1 MKNLIQLFVTRFVAS
16 ISIFGALVLFGL
28 IAYFELGIEFF
39 PEISIPVVAVSTPY
53 AGAGPEEVAQELT
66 EPIEDS
72 LATLPGVSS
81 ITSTSSEGLSVV
93 IINFNNSTD
102 QDQAAVDVGQRLD
115 TILNSL
121 PSDADAPIV
130 QKFDPSDEPIL
141 DIAVAAPGV
150 SLTELQRYVDD
161 NVTPALQRV
170 EGIADVSLVGEI
182 DRQFQVLLN
191 PDQLGSY
198 NLSPGQVVNAI
209 RASATDLP
217 IGSLDVSNGR
227 ILLTGRN
234 TPGSLE
240 AVAAIPVDS
249 ARGVSVSD
257 VATVRDS
264 SQDLESFSRV
274 NGEQVVLLEAQKT
287 SGGNSVAAANRV
299 AQALEDLE
307 LPEGYSAEVVTDT
320 TEFTEAVV
328 SDTLVE
334 IAIAVAAVGLTM
346 LFFVGRLGTLLGV
359 ILAIPISI
367 TGAFIAFFFLGF
379 TFNLMTLLAITVAVG
394 LVVDDSIVVAE
405 NIDRYRDRNPQ
416 EGVVVG
422 AAEVSTPVLAS
433 TLALLA
439 VFLPISFLPG
449 VIGDFFATFGL
460 SMVAMIVFSYLASI
474 FFLPMLLAYI
484 PNPLPPGWRDLP
496 RALGKAK
503 SDAYWGLNLFKR
515 IWFWV
520 LIVGVAAFLYTQLGP
535 LWLLALLA
543 VPFILVAA
551 RYLGRLVS
559 YLLGAVALSVYSFGD
574 AITNVTRDAYVSS
587 LGSVLARPWTVL
599 VVAALLFS
607 TLVFVAPRIGFNFT
621 PPDDSG
627 LLSATVELP
636 SGVNLDEG
644 NAVATRVERALLDDP
659 LIETLQVTVGASDQN
674 GVSSAGRIALG
685 IQLVGKD
692 ERTRTTN
699 EYAVVYQG
707 RIEEALANVPEADIS
722 VQAGDAAGGP
732 PPSDVYNLTLAS
744 NDFGALQEREPEII
758 RYLESLPYLRNV
770 GSSLESTVSEQVFV
784 LNNAQLTGTGLSASD
799 VYSTLRTYNVGT
811 EAAQVRSGG
820 EDIPIQVQV
829 NPRFVRDEQA
839 LISLPI
845 FAPGLES
852 RVPINSLGRFESR
865 AAPTTLSRSNQTY
878 SVNFEANLTTSA
890 PPLLTVRTEIEEG
903 LRQEG
908 LIGDAVNI
916 GDSGELDLVGD
927 LARNGPIAFGL
938 ALLLTYLVIATQF
951 NSFRFPVYLLLTVP
965 LALIG
970 VFWTF
975 LFTGTSFDIISVLGV
990 IMLIGLVVKN
1000 AILLLDVLFEQ
1011 LREGEGSSL
1020 KEALIEAGRLR
1031 FRPIVM
1037 TAVTVVIISAPL
1049 LLGLGEGAEFRRP
1062 LGLVILAGVLTS
1074 SLLTFYVVPA
1084 AFYQFERRNFE
1095 RGEGGSGE
1103 VAEAERRRAPTVV
1116 APQRTPRPQTAE
1128 SKS

>member
-1 MKNLIQLFVTRFVAS
+1 MRGLIQLFVTRFVAS
-16 ISIFGALVLFGL
+16 VSVFGALVLFGL

-53 AGAGPEEVAQELT
+53 PGAGPEEVAQELT

-81 ITSTSSEGLSVV
+81 ITSTSSEGLSVI
-93 IINFNNSTD
+93 IINFNNSVD

-115 TILNSL
+115 TILNAL
-121 PSDADAPIV
+121 PSDADTPIV
-130 QKFDPSDEPIL
+130 QKFDPSEEPIL
-141 DIAVAAPGV
+141 DIAVDAPGV

-161 NVTPALQRV
+161 NISPVLQRV
-170 EGIADVSLVGEI
+170 EGIADVSLVGEV
-182 DRQFQVLLN
+182 DRQIQVLLN
-191 PDQLGSY
+191 PDQLNSY
-198 NLSPGQVVNAI
+198 DLSPSQVVGAI
-209 RASATDLP
+209 QASATDVP

-234 TPGSLE
+234 TPTSLE
-240 AVAAIPVDS
+240 AVANITVDS

-257 VATVRDS
+257 IATVRDS
-264 SQDLESFSRV
+264 SEDLESFSRV
-274 NGEQVVLLEAQKT
+274 DGEQVVLLEAQKT
-287 SGGNSVAAANRV
+287 SGGNSVAAANSVER
-299 AQALEDLE
+299 ALSELE
-307 LPEGYSAEVVTDT
+307 LPEGYSARIVSDT

-334 IAIAVAAVGLTM
+334 IAIAVAAVGITM

-367 TGAFIAFFFLGF
+367 LGAFIAFFLLGF

-405 NIDRYRDRNPQ
+405 NIDRYRDRDPQ

-460 SMVAMIVFSYLASI
+460 SMVAMVVFSYLASI
-474 FFLPMLLAYI
+474 FFLPMLLAYT

-496 RALGKAK
+496 RAFSKIG
-503 SDAYWGLNLFKR
+503 SDLRWGLNLWRR

-520 LIVGVAAFLYTQLGP
+520 LMVAAAAALYTQLG
-535 LWLLALLA
+535 LIWLLALLA
-543 VPFILVAA
+543 VPVVLVVV
-551 RYLGRLVS
+551 RYIGRLIGH
-559 YLLGAVALSVYSFGD
+559 LLGVVALSIYRVGN
-574 AITNVTRDAYVSS
+574 AATNVVRDAYVSS
-587 LGSVLARPWTVL
+587 LSGVLAQPWVVL
-599 VVAALLFS
+599 VVAALLFAS
-607 TLVFVAPRIGFNFT
+607 LIFVAPRIGFNFT

-636 SGVNLDEG
+636 TGVNLDES
-644 NAVATRVERALLDDP
+644 NAVANRVEDALLDDP
-659 LIETLQVTVGASDQN
+659 LVETLQVTVGASDQN
-674 GVSSAGRIALG
+674 GVSGAERIALAL
-685 IQLVGKD
+685 QLVGKD
-692 ERTRTTN
+692 ARTRTTN
-699 EYAVVYQG
+699 EYAVVYQN
-707 RIEEALANVPEADIS
+707 RIEETLANFPAANVS

-732 PPSDVYNLTLAS
+732 PPSDVYTLTLAS
-744 NDFGALQEREPEII
+744 NDFGALQAREPEVIS
-758 RYLESLPYLRNV
+758 YLESVPYLRNV
-770 GSSLESTVSEQVFV
+770 SSSLESTVSEQVFI
-784 LNNAQLTGTGLSASD
+784 LNRAQLTGTGLSASD
-799 VYSTLRTYNVGT
+799 IYGTLRTYNVGT

-865 AAPTTLSRSNQTY
+865 AAPTTLTRSNQTY
-878 SVNFEANLTTSA
+878 SVNFEANLTTGA
-890 PPLLTVRTEIEEG
+890 PPLLTVRNEIEEG

-908 LIGDAVNI
+908 LIGDAVGI

-927 LARNGPIAFGL
+927 LARYGPIAFGL

-975 LFTGTSFDIISVLGV
+975 YFTGTSFDIISVLGV

-1011 LREGEGSSL
+1011 LREGERRSL
-1020 KEALIEAGRLR
+1020 KDALIEAGRLR

-1103 VAEAERRRAPTVV
+1103 VAETERPRTPAPSL
-1116 APQRTPRPQTAE
+1116 QRTPRPQTAE

>member
-1 MKNLIQLFVTRFVAS
+1 MKSLIRLFVTRFVAS

-28 IAYFELGIEFF
+28 VAYFELGIEFF

-53 AGAGPEEVAQELT
+53 AGAGPEEVAQEVT
-66 EPIEDS
+66 EPIEDA
-72 LATLPGVSS
+72 LATLPGVNS

-93 IINFNNSTD
+93 VINFNNSAD

-115 TILNSL
+115 TILNNL
-121 PSDADAPIV
+121 PSDADTPIV

-141 DIAVAAPGV
+141 DIAVSAPGV
-150 SLTELQRYVDD
+150 SLTELQQYVDD
-161 NVTPALQRV
+161 NVTPVLQRV
-170 EGIADVSLVGEI
+170 EGIADVSLVGEV

-191 PDQLGSY
+191 PDQLDAY
-198 NLSPGQVVNAI
+198 NLSPAQVANAI

-217 IGSLDVSNGR
+217 IGSLDVANGR

-234 TPGSLE
+234 TPESLE
-240 AVAAIPVDS
+240 AVSSISVDS
-249 ARGVSVSD
+249 ERGIEVSD

-264 SQDLESFSRV
+264 SEDLESFSRV
-274 NGEQVVLLEAQKT
+274 DGEQVVLLEAQKT
-287 SGGNSVAAANRV
+287 SGGNSVAAANSVER
-299 AQALEDLE
+299 ALEELE
-307 LPEGYSAEVVTDT
+307 LPQGYSAEVVSDT

-367 TGAFIAFFFLGF
+367 MGAFIAFFLLGF

-405 NIDRYRDRNPQ
+405 NVDRYRDRDPK

-460 SMVAMIVFSYLASI
+460 SMVAMISFSYLAAI

-496 RALGKAK
+496 RALGRTGR
-503 SDAYWGLNLFKR
+503 DARWGLTLYRR

-520 LIVGVAAFLYTQLGP
+520 LMVAVAAALYTQLG
-535 LWLLALLA
+535 LIWLLGLLA

-551 RYLGRLVS
+551 RYLGRIIL
-559 YLLGAVALSVYSFGD
+559 YLLGAVALSIYRVGN
-574 AITNVTRDAYVSS
+574 AITNVTRDAYVAS
-587 LGSVLARPWTVL
+587 LRGVLTRPWVVL

-607 TLVFVAPRIGFNFT
+607 SLVFVAPRIGFNFT

-636 SGVNLDEG
+636 TGVNLDES
-644 NAVATRVERALLDDP
+644 NAVAAEVERALLNDP
-659 LIETLQVTVGASDQN
+659 LVETLQTTVGASDQN
-674 GVSSAGRIALG
+674 GVSGPGRIAFS

-692 ERTRTTN
+692 ERSRTTN
-699 EYAVVYQG
+699 EYAVVYQQ
-707 RIEEALANVPEADIS
+707 RIEEALANSPEADIS
-722 VQAGDAAGGP
+722 VQAGDAGGGP
-732 PPSDVYNLTLAS
+732 PPSDVYTLTLAS
-744 NDFGALQEREPEII
+744 NDFSQLQEREPDVI
-758 RYLESLPYLRNV
+758 RYLESVPYLRNV
-770 GSSLESTVSEQVFV
+770 SSSLESTVSEQVFM
-784 LNNAQLTGTGLSASD
+784 LNRAQLTGTGLSATD
-799 VYSTLRTYNVGT
+799 VYSTLRAYNVGT

-852 RVPINSLGRFESR
+852 RVPISSLGRFESR

-878 SVNFEANLTTSA
+878 SVNFEANLIPGA
-890 PPLLTVRTEIEEG
+890 PPLLTVRNEMEEG
-903 LRQEG
+903 LRAEG
-908 LIGDAVNI
+908 LIGGEVDI
-916 GDSGELDLVGD
+916 GDDGELDLVGD
-927 LARNGPIAFGL
+927 LATYGPIAFGL

-975 LFTGTSFDIISVLGV
+975 FFTGTSFDIISVLGV

-1011 LREGEGSSL
+1011 LREGERTSL
-1020 KEALIEAGRLR
+1020 KEALLEAGRLR

-1049 LLGLGEGAEFRRP
+1049 LLGLGEGAEFRQP

-1084 AFYQFERRNFE
+1084 AFYQFERGNFE
-1095 RGEGGSGE
+1095 GEG
-1103 VAEAERRRAPTVV
+1103 ADTAERPRTPVV
-1116 APQRTPRPQTAE
+1116 ATPRTPRPQTAE